1 MAEPTAL
8 AGTGRGKATRAPPPA
23 LFGDERLEEDGFS
36 FDEAETASAAPPASV
51 FVGTG
56 SESLTAA
63 STLADFG
70 LFDWCGRETNG
81 CG

>member
-8 AGTGRGKATRAPPPA
+8 AGTGRGKATKAPPPA
-23 LFGDERLEEDGFS
+23 LFGDEQLEEEHGFG
-36 FDEAETASAAPPASV
+36 FDEAETASAASV

-63 STLADFG
+63 STLPDFG
-70 LFDWCGRETNG
+70 LFDWCGREMNG

>member
-1 MAEPTAL
+1 LADPTAF

-23 LFGDERLEEDGFS
+23 LFGDERLEEDEFG
-36 FDEAETASAAPPASV
+36 FDEAETASAASV
-51 FVGTG
+51 FDGTG
-56 SESLTAA
+56 SDSLTAA

-70 LFDWCGRETNG
+70 LFDWCGREMNG

>member
-1 MAEPTAL
+1 LTDPTAL

-23 LFGDERLEEDGFS
+23 LFGEERLEDEDGFG
-36 FDEAETASAAPPASV
+36 FDEAETASAAS
-51 FVGTG
+51 FLVGTG

-70 LFDWCGRETNG
+70 LFDWCGREMNG

>member
-1 MAEPTAL
+1 MAEPTAF

-23 LFGDERLEEDGFS
+23 LFGDERLEEDDGFD
-36 FDEAETASAAPPASV
+36 FDEAETASAASV
-51 FVGTG
+51 FVGTC
-56 SESLTAA
+56 SESLTA

-70 LFDWCGRETNG
+70 LFDWCGREMNG

>member
-1 MAEPTAL
+1 MAEPTAF
-8 AGTGRGKATRAPPPA
+8 AGTGRGKATKAPPPA
-23 LFGDERLEEDGFS
+23 LFGDERLEDDDGFG
-36 FDEAETASAAPPASV
+36 FGEAETASAASV
-51 FVGTG
+51 FVGTC

-70 LFDWCGRETNG
+70 LFDSCGREMNG